1 MKRMWHIIAKPV
13 GRYVKPSGED
23 AEPTSPEGMEE
34 RERLNQSH
42 VAVLLV
48 SGGHTEVISRV
59 GFARR
64 HTKNPDTE
72 LKDQLKIEVD
82 KARAA
87 RDAMAELLG
96 DPETLR

>member
-1 MKRMWHIIAKPV
+1 MWNIIAKPV
-13 GRYVKPSGED
+13 GRYVKAPGED
-23 AEPTSPEGMEE
+23 KAPDSPEAIEE

-42 VAVLLV
+42 VAVMLV
-48 SGGHTEVISRV
+48 SGSHTEVIARV

-72 LKDQLKIEVD
+72 MKAQIQIEVD